1 MQEHFA
7 DKSIYALSEKRFQN
21 SKKLSPSSIIST
33 FWAEKGSLS
42 ATFEHK
48 DAKTK
53 VVATRFHKNKRSTV
67 LLFIDAG
74 VGAVRLC
81 TSGTFCTSI
90 LYVGTFVY
98 VGYVFFK
105 KVYVLYVYVR
115 L

>member
-1 MQEHFA
+1 MV
-7 DKSIYALSEKRFQN
+7 DWVS
-21 SKKLSPSSIIST
+21 
-33 FWAEKGSLS
+33 
-42 ATFEHK
+42 
-48 DAKTK
+48 
-53 VVATRFHKNKRSTV
+53 V
-67 LLFIDAG
+67 AG
-74 VGAVRLC
+74 VGAVRFC

>member
-1 MQEHFA
+1 MGTGECLECNDGVF
-7 DKSIYALSEKRFQN
+7 
-21 SKKLSPSSIIST
+21 
-33 FWAEKGSLS
+33 
-42 ATFEHK
+42 
-48 DAKTK
+48 
-53 VVATRFHKNKRSTV
+53 
-67 LLFIDAG
+67 AG
-74 VGAVRLC
+74 VGAVRFC